1 MNMPIILIIIGS
13 LLIFLNYKAIK
24 KDDKTFSNVLKY
36 KIEDISE
43 FEVKLGEI
51 RKDMAES
58 LTELQQEILEIKTNN
73 SSKTISHK
81 NNNVKSE
88 SVYEIEYLLEG
99 KEEVINNISKKGK
112 SERIKELL
120 EIGLTE
126 DEICEKLSIG
136 KGEVL
141 LVKGLFKK

>member
-1 MNMPIILIIIGS
+1 MPIILMIIGS

-24 KDDKTFSNVLKY
+24 KDENTFSNVIKY
-36 KIEDISE
+36 KKEDITE
-43 FEVKLGEI
+43 FEVKLGAI
-51 RKDMAES
+51 RKDLAES
-58 LTELQQEILEIKTNN
+58 LTELQQEILELKIKSTNR
-73 SSKTISHK
+73 TISQED
-81 NNNVKSE
+81 NNVSLKRDN
-88 SVYEIEYLLEG
+88 EIEYLLEG
-99 KEEVINNISKKGK
+99 KEEVINDISKKGK

-120 EIGLTE
+120 DMGLNE

>member
-1 MNMPIILIIIGS
+1 MPIILIIIGS

-24 KDDKTFSNVLKY
+24 KDDNTFSNVLKY
-36 KIEDISE
+36 KKEDISE

-58 LTELQQEILEIKTNN
+58 LTELQQEILEIRTNN
-73 SSKTISHK
+73 SNKTISHK
-81 NNNVKSE
+81 DNNVKLE
-88 SVYEIEYLLEG
+88 TINEIEYLLEV
-99 KEEVINNISKKGK
+99 KEEVIDNISKKGK

-120 EIGLTE
+120 EMGLTE

>member
-1 MNMPIILIIIGS
+1 MPIILIIIGTF
-13 LLIFLNYKAIK
+13 LIFLNYKAIK
-24 KDDKTFSNVLKY
+24 KDKNTFSNVLKY
-36 KIEDISE
+36 KKEDITE
-43 FEVKLGEI
+43 FEVKLGSI

-58 LTELQQEILEIKTNN
+58 LTELQQEILELKRKSTNG
-73 SSKTISHK
+73 TISQED
-81 NNNVKSE
+81 NNVNLKIDN
-88 SVYEIEYLLEG
+88 EIEYLLEG
-99 KEEVINNISKKGK
+99 KEEVINDISKKGK

-120 EIGLTE
+120 DMGLTE

>member
-1 MNMPIILIIIGS
+1 MPIILIIVGT

-24 KDDKTFSNVLKY
+24 KDENTFSNVLKY
-36 KIEDISE
+36 KKRDITD
-43 FEVKLGEI
+43 FEVKLGSI

-58 LTELQQEILEIKTNN
+58 ITELQQEILELKVKKTNEP
-73 SSKTISHK
+73 ILQED
-81 NNNVKSE
+81 NNVSLKKDN
-88 SVYEIEYLLEG
+88 EIEYILDR
-99 KEEVINNISKKGK
+99 KEEMITDISKNTK
-112 SERIKELL
+112 SQQIKELL
-120 EIGLTE
+120 DMDLTE

>member
-1 MNMPIILIIIGS
+1 MPIILIIIGA

-24 KDDKTFSNVLKY
+24 KDKNTFSNVLKY
-36 KIEDISE
+36 KKEDITE
-43 FEVKLGEI
+43 FEIKLGSI

-58 LTELQQEILEIKTNN
+58 LTELQQEILELKTKRTNENLVKEDNN
-73 SSKTISHK
+73 LDFKRDNDRKYI
-81 NNNVKSE
+81 
-88 SVYEIEYLLEG
+88 LEE
-99 KEEVINNISKKGK
+99 KKEVINNISKKGK

-120 EIGLTE
+120 DMGFTE